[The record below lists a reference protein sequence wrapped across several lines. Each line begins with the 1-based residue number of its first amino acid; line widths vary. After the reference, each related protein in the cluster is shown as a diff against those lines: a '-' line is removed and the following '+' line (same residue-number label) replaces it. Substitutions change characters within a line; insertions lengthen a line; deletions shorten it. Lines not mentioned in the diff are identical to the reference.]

1 MGLFDL
7 FRSNN
12 DDLLELQKLVVEN
25 APDKLIMSGK
35 QLKVMANQRAA
46 NSLRI
51 AQDCCQI
58 LQTTTSPDVFFD
70 RFHLFAWHC
79 SELALLEKYVSF
91 SGASPTEA
99 FSVLMSEKQECIRQF
114 LVRYFGKVFD
124 KAESLKTEKGKLN
137 QYQKFYDSLKPYF
150 SEMDAD
156 NIDYIETKH
165 RAYTRLLTK

>member
-7 FRSNN
+7 FRSKN

-25 APDKLIMSGK
+25 APDKLIMSEK
-35 QLKVMANQRAA
+35 QLKAIANQKAA

-51 AQDCCQI
+51 AQDCSHI

-70 RFHLFAWHC
+70 RFQLFAWHC
-79 SELALLEKYVSF
+79 SELALLEKYVPI
-91 SGASPTEA
+91 SGGSPTEV
-99 FSVLMSEKQECIRQF
+99 FGVLMKEKQEIINQF
-114 LVRYFGKVFD
+114 LVRYFCKVFD
-124 KAESLKTEKGKLN
+124 KAESLKTDKGKLN

-156 NIDYIETKH
+156 NIDYIETKY